1 MGASRGTPG
10 EDLAGSWGSLGVL
23 GGPGGN
29 LGAPGR
35 PWGESWRTL
44 GASRGGPGQVLGE
57 SWGGPGGSWGALG
70 ASWTDFLGMYE
81 NEPKPQETHYL
92 GRSRGRPGGSRG
104 ALRPKSWPKPAP
116 KNQPGGLLEAFWGVL
131 GVSWRVP
138 GESWRGL
145 GASWGCLG
153 GVLGRLG
160 RLQGGPGPL
169 KREVICTAG
178 RFLSGVG
185 PGGEP
190 YGGGKSIQLP
200 RKKEDNPGQS
210 KNQGPKHQE
219 PWSLLSLTPPYPRG
233 RRKYVQPRFGN
244 GFGHEWPK
252 PLMLQCIPWFWG
264 CFWPPT

>member
-1 MGASRGTPG
+1 MMSWAGLGGVLGEGIRGSPGALLGRLGRISWECTKMNQSRRKLTI
-10 EDLAGSWGSLGVL
+10 WGGPAGVL
-23 GGPGGN
+23 GGPGG
-29 LGAPGR
+29 LY
-35 PWGESWRTL
+35 
-44 GASRGGPGQVLGE
+44 GPKA
-57 SWGGPGGSWGALG
+57 GPNRLQKISLGGSWKPFGG
-70 ASWTDFLGMYE
+70 SWAC
-81 NEPKPQETHYL
+81 
-92 GRSRGRPGGSRG
+92 PGGSRG
-104 ALRPKSWPKPAP
+104 S
-116 KNQPGGLLEAFWGVL
+116 PGGVL
-131 GVSWRVP
+131 GL
-138 GESWRGL
+138 L
-145 GASWGCLG
+145 GAVLGRLG

-219 PWSLLSLTPPYPRG
+219 FWSLLSLMPHYPRG
-233 RRKYVQPRFGN
+233 RRKSVQPRFGN

-252 PLMLQCIPWFWG
+252 PLMLQCIPWFWC